1 VTLYIII
8 GRTHRFRDSRVVI
21 GKFKDLSR
29 ELQDVFVAEKIRRG
43 VRRREQE
50 VYVFRAVENDPLAWF
65 FVSFDIKAPKKPGY
79 EYTVIMREM
88 FFNLCAR
95 VDRSTYICPEE
106 VDADS
111 ILERVRVKEAN
122 KETYYVAPNDE
133 RAASYLR
140 EAIVSGVSI
149 SEGEPPKSPLSYIRL
164 ALTEMILS
172 VRKAD
177 RRANRVR
184 EYAEQ
189 LLARA
194 RGVLELVRR
203 CRAKFTAIG
212 VDPSQIELE
221 IEGLVKTLE
230 AAIKEK
236 WGGDRG

>member
-43 VRRREQE
+43 VRRESE
-50 VYVFRAVENDPLAWF
+50 VYVFRAVERDPLSWF

-95 VDRSTYICPEE
+95 VDRSTYICPER
-106 VDADS
+106 VDAKS
-111 ILERVRVKEAN
+111 ILAKVGV
-122 KETYYVAPNDE
+122 ETNVETHYVVPNDE
-133 RAASYLR
+133 RATAHLR

-149 SEGEPPKSPLSYIRL
+149 SENEPPKGPLSYIKSTL
-164 ALTEMILS
+164 IDMIVS
-172 VRKAD
+172 VKKAD

-194 RGVLELVRR
+194 RSVLELVRK

-212 VDPSQIELE
+212 IDPSQIELDVE
-221 IEGLVKTLE
+221 RLIENLE
-230 AAIKEK
+230 AALREK
-236 WGGDRG
+236 WEESRS